1 MGKTVLMAKEW
12 KIRLPEYYVCDMNR
26 YIHNVENWYLIEK
39 TLFDYVIMKIML
51 YPSPKY
57 LKVNE

>member
-1 MGKTVLMAKEW
+1 MAKEW